1 MYFFLSQ
8 PRRLGVEARMSDV
21 QILRH
26 LFNYSKNK
34 LEFVMKAIKL
44 YMFVI
49 FLCLVNAKLND
60 KISEI
65 QEISELPENLVK
77 NSQQKLIQINTKNTE
92 KSAKS
97 KRKIKNKRRKG
108 RKRKNENRYRKHKG
122 IENFFASRVCYHCA
136 RSPHIIATTHT

>member
-1 MYFFLSQ
+1 
-8 PRRLGVEARMSDV
+8 
-21 QILRH
+21 
-26 LFNYSKNK
+26 
-34 LEFVMKAIKL
+34 MKAIKL

-49 FLCLVNAKLND
+49 FLCLVNAKLRSSKKSRNPD

-77 NSQQKLIQINTKNTE
+77 NSQQKLIQINTKNAE

-97 KRKIKNKRRKG
+97 KRKNKNKRRKG

-122 IENFFASRVCYHCA
+122 IEKFFASRVRYHCA
-136 RSPHIIATTHT
+136 RCPHIIATTHT

>member
-1 MYFFLSQ
+1 
-8 PRRLGVEARMSDV
+8 MSDV

-34 LEFVMKAIKL
+34 LEFVMKAFKL

-49 FLCLVNAKLND
+49 FLCLVNAKLRSSEKSRNPD

-65 QEISELPENLVK
+65 QEISELPEN
-77 NSQQKLIQINTKNTE
+77 SQQKLIHINTRNAE

-97 KRKIKNKRRKG
+97 KRKNKNKRRKG
-108 RKRKNENRYRKHKG
+108 RKQKNKNRKRKHKG
-122 IENFFASRVCYHCA
+122 IEKIFASRVCYHCA
-136 RSPHIIATTHT
+136 PSPLIIATTHTYAQLTIFS